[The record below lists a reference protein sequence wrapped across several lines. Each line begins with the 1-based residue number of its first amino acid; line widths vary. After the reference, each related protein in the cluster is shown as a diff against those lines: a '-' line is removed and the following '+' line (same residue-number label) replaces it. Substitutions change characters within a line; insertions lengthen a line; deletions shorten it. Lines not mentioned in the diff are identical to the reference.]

1 MTNAVTDSKEFNG
14 KGETAGGWIGWV
26 FFPLLCLPSFILK
39 TQTQEAA
46 IKLLQIDL
54 VHVQTN
60 GTVALVDADCITV
73 MVLRLQRDRQR
84 PEE

>member
-1 MTNAVTDSKEFNG
+1 MHMTNAVTDSKEFNG

-46 IKLLQIDL
+46 IKLL
-54 VHVQTN
+54 
-60 GTVALVDADCITV
+60 
-73 MVLRLQRDRQR
+73 
-84 PEE
+84 